1 MGGVVLIVV
10 LAIAGGVIAYAGD
23 RIGMKVGRKR
33 LSIFGLRPKY
43 TSMVITIITGVIIA
57 GCTLLVLSLAS
68 ENVRIAL
75 FEIRELQDSLATA
88 NTDLEAKM
96 AEVDVL
102 SARVKE
108 VADEYDALEAKF
120 EAANQELGRVSQE
133 RARALQELSRVESD
147 LRDSEIKLRDTE
159 ARYQQAG
166 ADLAQASG
174 ELERARNEIALLEGE
189 KKCLEQDV
197 SSLSAAQ
204 ASLER
209 SLEQMKL
216 DMTAQAATSALIMAE
231 AEKSSWYGE
240 IVFRAK
246 EVVLGE
252 VVDCSQPRDDVNSQV
267 TEVLLR
273 VNEIASRR
281 GARSSREDDP
291 FVLLFDEGNYL
302 AAIQD
307 LHEADGKMIFRV
319 LSYKNSW
326 YGDPLV
332 VEVEVFPDARIYSAG
347 DVVATKA
354 IDGATGGAEVQK
366 QLLALMEDV
375 NAACIAR
382 GMTSDEE
389 GRIGTIM
396 TISDFTTAIVEI
408 VKSNASVNVQAVA
421 RKDIWRSHKSPP
433 VELVIKR
440 M

>member
-1 MGGVVLIVV
+1 MGGVVLIIV
-10 LAIAGGVIAYAGD
+10 LTIAGGVIAYAGD

-33 LSIFGLRPKY
+33 LSIFGLRPKH
-43 TSMVITIITGVIIA
+43 TSMVITIITGVVIA

-75 FEIRELQDSLATA
+75 FEISELQESLATA
-88 NTDLEAKM
+88 NADLEAKM
-96 AEVDVL
+96 VEVDAL

-108 VADEYDALEAKF
+108 VADEYDALEARF
-120 EAANQELGRVSQE
+120 EAANQELERVSLE
-133 RARALQELSRVESD
+133 RARTLEELARVESN
-147 LRDSEIKLRDTE
+147 LRDSQIRLKDTE
-159 ARYQQAG
+159 ARYRKAG
-166 ADLAQASG
+166 AELDQASG
-174 ELERARNEIALLEGE
+174 ELKRARDEIASLEGE
-189 KKCLEQDV
+189 KRSLEQDV
-197 SSLSAAQ
+197 SSLSAAH

-252 VVDCSQPRDDVNSQV
+252 VIDCSQPRANVNSQV
-267 TEVLLR
+267 TEVLLK
-273 VNEIASRR
+273 VNDIASKR
-281 GARSSREDDP
+281 GARSSRDDDP

-302 AAIQD
+302 AAIKD
-307 LHEADGKMIFRV
+307 LHEADGNMIFRV

-347 DVVATKA
+347 DVVAMRT
-354 IDGATGGAEVQK
+354 IDGASGGAEVQK

-375 NAACIAR
+375 NAACIAK

-396 TISDFTTAIVEI
+396 TISDFTSSIVEI
-408 VKSNASVNVQAVA
+408 VKSNTSVNVQAVA
-421 RKDIWRSHKSPP
+421 LEDIWRSHKSPP
-433 VELVIKR
+433 VELVIGGI
-440 M
+440 

>member
-1 MGGVVLIVV
+1 MGGVILIIVLT
-10 LAIAGGVIAYAGD
+10 IAGGVIAYVGD

-88 NTDLEAKM
+88 NNDLEAKR

-102 SARVKE
+102 SARVRE
-108 VADEYDALEAKF
+108 VADEYDALESKF
-120 EAANQELGRVSQE
+120 EAANRELDRVSHE
-133 RARALQELSRVESD
+133 RSRALQELAKVESK
-147 LRDSEIKLRDTE
+147 LRDSESRLRETE
-159 ARYQQAG
+159 TRYKQAG
-166 ADLAQASG
+166 ADLARASG
-174 ELERARNEIALLEGE
+174 ELERARDEIASLESE
-189 KKCLEQDV
+189 KMSLERNV

-204 ASLER
+204 ASLEK

-216 DMTAQAATSALIMAE
+216 DMTAQTATSALIMAE

-240 IVFRAK
+240 VVFRAK
-246 EVVLGE
+246 EVILGE
-252 VVDCSQPRDDVNSQV
+252 VVDCSRPRTEVNNQV
-267 TEVLLR
+267 TEILLK
-273 VNEIASRR
+273 VNAIASKR
-281 GARSSREDDP
+281 GARSSRDDDP

-302 AAIQD
+302 AAIKD
-307 LHEADGKMIFRV
+307 LHEAEGKMIFRV

-332 VEVEVFPDARIYSAG
+332 VEVEVFPDAKIYSAG
-347 DVVATKA
+347 DVIVSRT
-354 IDGATGGAEVQK
+354 INGAAGGAEVQK

-375 NAACIAR
+375 NAACIGK

-396 TISDFTTAIVEI
+396 TISDFTSAIVEI
-408 VKSNASVNVQAVA
+408 VKSNANVKVEAVA
-421 RKDIWRSHKSPP
+421 RRDIWRSHKSPP
-433 VELVIKR
+433 VELVMQGI
-440 M
+440 